1 MNCFKIFLCWLGLFG
16 SSACAQDPMPFPD
29 KNYAS
34 YRESAIHDRRFKHID
49 IVPLIHQLPDRIF
62 EKKVMGQSIE
72 GRDIYRIK
80 VGQGSTKI
88 LLWSQMHGNEPTAT
102 MAIFDLLNFFAA
114 NDSLNPLRSEILQGA
129 TLYFIPMLNPDGAEQ
144 YQRRNALEIDLNRDA
159 LRLQCPESKILK
171 AAVDDLSPDWGF
183 NLHDQ
188 NRYSSAGK
196 TSNTASMSFLA
207 PAYDEAKSWNTKRT
221 EAMQLIVAM
230 NSILQIYLPNKIGR
244 YSDDFEPRAFGD
256 NIQKWGTRTILIET
270 GALKGDLEKQHLRKL
285 NFIALIHA
293 FQEIINRQ
301 YDRHTLDEY
310 NSIPL
315 NKDFLHDVIIRRAT
329 MIKNH
334 KPYVL
339 DIGFRHHE
347 VNQSNLRDFESHYS
361 ISDIGDLHNYFAYR
375 EVDANGLTL
384 EPGKVYPKTY
394 PHLSQLTPNQIER
407 LLKEGYTTIRV
418 QEVVGQI
425 DKLHCALNVIGPQS
439 TPATEIKLGAD
450 PPLILTKD
458 DTVKYAI
465 INGRIF
471 DLEKENVLAE

>member
-1 MNCFKIFLCWLGLFG
+1 MKIFFFCLGLLAT
-16 SSACAQDPMPFPD
+16 SACAQDPITFPD
-29 KNYAS
+29 KNYEV
-34 YRESAIHDRRFKHID
+34 YLESAIHDRRFKHID
-49 IVPLIHQLPDRIF
+49 IVPLIHQLPDRLF
-62 EKKVMGQSIE
+62 EKKVLGQSIE
-72 GRDIYRIK
+72 GRDIYQIK
-80 VGQGSTKI
+80 VGEGPTRI

-114 NDSLNPLRSEILQGA
+114 NDTLNSLRNEILQEA
-129 TLYFIPMLNPDGAEQ
+129 TLYFIPMLNPDGAEL

-171 AAVDDLSPDWGF
+171 GAVESLSPDWGF

-221 EAMQLIVAM
+221 EAMQIIVAM

-244 YSDDFEPRAFGD
+244 YSDEFEPRAFGD

-285 NFIALIHA
+285 NFIALINA
-293 FQEIINRQ
+293 FQKIINRGYRQ
-301 YDRHTLDEY
+301 HTLEEY

-315 NKDFLHDVIIRRAT
+315 NKGFLHDLIIRHAT
-329 MIKNH
+329 LIKKQ
-334 KPYVL
+334 KPYIL

-347 VNQSNLRDFESHYS
+347 VNTSNLRDFESHYN
-361 ISDIGDLHNYFAYR
+361 ISDIGDLHNYFAYD
-375 EVDANGLTL
+375 EVDATGLTL
-384 EPGKVYPKTY
+384 EPGKVYAKSY
-394 PHLSQLTPNQIER
+394 QHLSQLTPNQINK

-418 QEVVGQI
+418 QEMVAQI
-425 DKLHCALNVIGPQS
+425 DKLHCPLNVIGPQS
-439 TPATEIKLGAD
+439 TPATEIKLGKD

-458 DTVKYAI
+458 NTPKFAI

-471 DLEKENVLAE
+471 DLEKENTLQE